1 MKKDVKS
8 SRIWQ
13 LLCVRARMTSHV
25 SRVRDMSASATS
37 SKSRLGGGGE
47 DAAADAETM
56 RNLAYVVNSA
66 NDNIQQLQKTV
77 RQQERELLEKHEQ
90 ATALQRN
97 YETLSRIR
105 QADQKE
111 FLLLKAQTAEQHE
124 QLQDLQSRLAS
135 EQETVGALEARLSE
149 MTAAQASV
157 QKLQLQLQDLSRE
170 RDEQKAEAS
179 KARASAAELTESNK
193 ALKLN
198 VDKLTRAQHEVL
210 QRVRKADEA
219 ARQLQ
224 SEKEA
229 AEGAPAAA
237 GGKLSVQE
245 RQLKVFLEA
254 NNALEAD
261 LRKQM
266 QRVAQLERRKQEM
279 EAEAATVEAYY
290 KARLEEM
297 QSQYDRLL
305 ADIEGAK
312 QAAQDQVFR
321 TFDDNAPRLSPRGR

>member
-1 MKKDVKS
+1 
-8 SRIWQ
+8 
-13 LLCVRARMTSHV
+13 MTSHV

-77 RQQERELLEKHEQ
+77 RQQERELLEKQEQ

-229 AEGAPAAA
+229 AEGAQAAA

-290 KARLEEM
+290 KARLDEM

>member
-1 MKKDVKS
+1 
-8 SRIWQ
+8 
-13 LLCVRARMTSHV
+13 MTSHV
-25 SRVRDMSASATS
+25 SRVRDQAAS
-37 SKSRLGGGGE
+37 SKPRTGGGGE

-77 RQQERELLEKHEQ
+77 RQQERELLEKQEQ

-229 AEGAPAAA
+229 AEGAQAAA

-290 KARLEEM
+290 KARLDEM

>member
-1 MKKDVKS
+1 
-8 SRIWQ
+8 
-13 LLCVRARMTSHV
+13 MTSHV

-77 RQQERELLEKHEQ
+77 RQQERELLEKQEQ

-229 AEGAPAAA
+229 AEGAQAAA

>member
-1 MKKDVKS
+1 MPKLREERFLRVKVDMVT
-8 SRIWQ
+8 RCQ
-13 LLCVRARMTSHV
+13 LRCVMCHFAH
-25 SRVRDMSASATS
+25 
-37 SKSRLGGGGE
+37 
-47 DAAADAETM
+47 AEFKESPVTM
-56 RNLAYVVNSA
+56 
-66 NDNIQQLQKTV
+66 
-77 RQQERELLEKHEQ
+77 ERELLEKQEQ

-111 FLLLKAQTAEQHE
+111 FLLLKGQTAEQHE

-229 AEGAPAAA
+229 AEGAQAAA

-290 KARLEEM
+290 KARLDEM

>member
-1 MKKDVKS
+1 
-8 SRIWQ
+8 
-13 LLCVRARMTSHV
+13 MTSHV
-25 SRVRDMSASATS
+25 SRVRDQAAS
-37 SKSRLGGGGE
+37 SKSRPGGGGE
-47 DAAADAETM
+47 DSAADAETM

-77 RQQERELLEKHEQ
+77 RQQERELLEKQEQ
-90 ATALQRN
+90 VTALQRN

-229 AEGAPAAA
+229 AEGAQAAA

-290 KARLEEM
+290 KARLDEM

>member
-1 MKKDVKS
+1 M
-8 SRIWQ
+8 
-13 LLCVRARMTSHV
+13 SHV

-77 RQQERELLEKHEQ
+77 RQQERELLEKQEQ

-229 AEGAPAAA
+229 AEGAQAAA

-290 KARLEEM
+290 KARLDEM

>member
-1 MKKDVKS
+1 M
-8 SRIWQ
+8 
-13 LLCVRARMTSHV
+13 
-25 SRVRDMSASATS
+25 
-37 SKSRLGGGGE
+37 
-47 DAAADAETM
+47 
-56 RNLAYVVNSA
+56 
-66 NDNIQQLQKTV
+66 
-77 RQQERELLEKHEQ
+77 
-90 ATALQRN
+90 
-97 YETLSRIR
+97 
-105 QADQKE
+105 
-111 FLLLKAQTAEQHE
+111 
-124 QLQDLQSRLAS
+124 
-135 EQETVGALEARLSE
+135 
-149 MTAAQASV
+149 
-157 QKLQLQLQDLSRE
+157 
-170 RDEQKAEAS
+170 
-179 KARASAAELTESNK
+179 
-193 ALKLN
+193 
-198 VDKLTRAQHEVL
+198 
-210 QRVRKADEA
+210 RKADEA

-229 AEGAPAAA
+229 AEGAQAAA

-290 KARLEEM
+290 KARLDEM

>member
-1 MKKDVKS
+1 
-8 SRIWQ
+8 
-13 LLCVRARMTSHV
+13 MTSHV

-77 RQQERELLEKHEQ
+77 RQQERELLEKQEQ

-193 ALKLN
+193 ELKLN

-229 AEGAPAAA
+229 AEGAQAAA

-290 KARLEEM
+290 KARLDEM

>member
-1 MKKDVKS
+1 
-8 SRIWQ
+8 
-13 LLCVRARMTSHV
+13 MTSHV
-25 SRVRDMSASATS
+25 SRVRDQAGP
-37 SKSRLGGGGE
+37 SRTGGGGE

-77 RQQERELLEKHEQ
+77 RQQERELLEKQEQ

-229 AEGAPAAA
+229 AEGAQAAA

-290 KARLEEM
+290 KARLDEM
-297 QSQYDRLL
+297 QTQYDRLL

-312 QAAQDQVFR
+312 QAAQDQVFHVGR
-321 TFDDNAPRLSPRGR
+321 QRAAPEPAREVTSRGGNGGNTRLD

>member
-1 MKKDVKS
+1 
-8 SRIWQ
+8 
-13 LLCVRARMTSHV
+13 MTSHV
-25 SRVRDMSASATS
+25 SRVRDQAAS
-37 SKSRLGGGGE
+37 SKSRTGGGGE

-77 RQQERELLEKHEQ
+77 RQQERELLEKQEQ

-229 AEGAPAAA
+229 AEGAQAAA

-290 KARLEEM
+290 KARLDEM

>member
-1 MKKDVKS
+1 
-8 SRIWQ
+8 
-13 LLCVRARMTSHV
+13 MTSHV

-37 SKSRLGGGGE
+37 SKSRVGGGGE

-77 RQQERELLEKHEQ
+77 RQQERELLEKQEQ

-198 VDKLTRAQHEVL
+198 VDKLTRAQHEML

-224 SEKEA
+224 YEKEA
-229 AEGAPAAA
+229 AEGAQAAA

-290 KARLEEM
+290 KARLDEM
-297 QSQYDRLL
+297 QTQYDRLL

>member
-1 MKKDVKS
+1 
-8 SRIWQ
+8 
-13 LLCVRARMTSHV
+13 MTCHV

-37 SKSRLGGGGE
+37 SKSRPGGGGE

-229 AEGAPAAA
+229 AEGAQAAA

-290 KARLEEM
+290 KARLDEM

>member
-1 MKKDVKS
+1 
-8 SRIWQ
+8 
-13 LLCVRARMTSHV
+13 MTSHV
-25 SRVRDMSASATS
+25 SRVRDQAAS

-77 RQQERELLEKHEQ
+77 RQQERELLEKQEQ

-229 AEGAPAAA
+229 AEGAQAAA

-290 KARLEEM
+290 KARLDEM

>member
-1 MKKDVKS
+1 
-8 SRIWQ
+8 
-13 LLCVRARMTSHV
+13 MTSHV

-47 DAAADAETM
+47 DSAADAETM

-229 AEGAPAAA
+229 AEGAQAAA

-290 KARLEEM
+290 KARLDEM

-321 TFDDNAPRLSPRGR
+321 TFDDNAPVVSPRGR

>member
-1 MKKDVKS
+1 
-8 SRIWQ
+8 
-13 LLCVRARMTSHV
+13 MTSHV

-37 SKSRLGGGGE
+37 SKSRLAGGGE
-47 DAAADAETM
+47 GSAADAETM

-229 AEGAPAAA
+229 AEGAQAAA

-290 KARLEEM
+290 KARLDEM

>member
-1 MKKDVKS
+1 
-8 SRIWQ
+8 
-13 LLCVRARMTSHV
+13 MTSHV
-25 SRVRDMSASATS
+25 SRVRDQAAS
-37 SKSRLGGGGE
+37 SKARPGGGE

-77 RQQERELLEKHEQ
+77 RQQERELLEKQEQ

-229 AEGAPAAA
+229 AEGAQAAA

-290 KARLEEM
+290 KARLDEM
-297 QSQYDRLL
+297 QTQYDRLL

>member
-1 MKKDVKS
+1 
-8 SRIWQ
+8 
-13 LLCVRARMTSHV
+13 MTSHV

-37 SKSRLGGGGE
+37 SKSRPGGGGE
-47 DAAADAETM
+47 DAAAAAETM

-77 RQQERELLEKHEQ
+77 RQQERELLEKQEQ

-229 AEGAPAAA
+229 AEGAQAAA

-290 KARLEEM
+290 KARLDEM

>member
-1 MKKDVKS
+1 
-8 SRIWQ
+8 
-13 LLCVRARMTSHV
+13 MTSHV

-37 SKSRLGGGGE
+37 SKSRPGGGGE

-77 RQQERELLEKHEQ
+77 RQQERELLEKQEQ

-229 AEGAPAAA
+229 AEGAQAAA

-290 KARLEEM
+290 KARLDEM

>member
-1 MKKDVKS
+1 M
-8 SRIWQ
+8 
-13 LLCVRARMTSHV
+13 SHV

-37 SKSRLGGGGE
+37 SKSRPSGGGE

-77 RQQERELLEKHEQ
+77 RQQERELLEKQEQ

-229 AEGAPAAA
+229 AEGAQAAA

-290 KARLEEM
+290 KARLDEM

>member
-1 MKKDVKS
+1 
-8 SRIWQ
+8 
-13 LLCVRARMTSHV
+13 MTSHV
-25 SRVRDMSASATS
+25 SRVRDQAAS
-37 SKSRLGGGGE
+37 SKSRPGGGE

-229 AEGAPAAA
+229 AEGAQAAA

-290 KARLEEM
+290 KARLDEM